1 MNITPLIDD
10 LHQSS
15 FDELVTKLK
24 SPFTLD
30 IIKAKFMVENH
41 ENAQHT
47 KLLCHGNHLHTQVG
61 VNTAIEISSAF
72 LILCFPNKTFTS
84 TQGHHEVRLYQKA
97 EELVALLKEHPTV
110 PGHIINATEFCKAL
124 DAWRIHDKKIIEPK
138 IKQHIFTLLDLFVQQ
153 DTEANK
159 QNIQQ
164 QIQDWLRKFKH
175 IFGQAK
181 LEEFWN
187 MSSMEDYNRLHGLNV
202 AKP

>member
-10 LHQSS
+10 LYQSS

-41 ENAQHT
+41 DHT
-47 KLLCHGNHLHTQVG
+47 KHACHVNRLDTQVS
-61 VNTAIEISSAF
+61 VHTAIKISSAF
-72 LILCFPNKTFTS
+72 LIIRFPNKAFTS
-84 TQGHHEVRLYQKA
+84 THGHHEVRLYQKA

-110 PGHIINATEFCKAL
+110 PGQMINATEFCQAL
-124 DAWRIHDKKIIEPK
+124 DAWRIHDKNIIEPK
-138 IKQHIFTLLDLFVQQ
+138 IKHYILMLLDLFVKQ

-159 QNIQQ
+159 QNIRQ
-164 QIQDWLRKFKH
+164 QIQDWFRKFKH

-187 MSSMEDYNRLHGLNV
+187 TSSIEDYNRLHGLDLP
-202 AKP
+202 KP